1 MSGAPGGGA
10 VAAVAPRSAATAQP
24 APRFL
29 PWQQFQQ
36 QQQADHNLLWI
47 LLLPETGDTCAG
59 KMVIVLKN
67 FIGGEFVETKN
78 TSSDN
83 VIER

>member
-1 MSGAPGGGA
+1 MAT
-10 VAAVAPRSAATAQP
+10 VAPRSAATAQP
-24 APRFL
+24 FL
-29 PWQQFQQ
+29 VFYLGSSSDNISR
-36 QQQADHNLLWI
+36 AIISTLDSA
-47 LLLPETGDTCAG
+47 TCAG

>member
-1 MSGAPGGGA
+1 MA
-10 VAAVAPRSAATAQP
+10 VPWPLGLLHQRSLFLFSTLAAVSTTTAGRSY
-24 APRFL
+24 
-29 PWQQFQQ
+29 
-36 QQQADHNLLWI
+36 LLWI
-47 LLLPETGDTCAG
+47 LPETGDTCAG